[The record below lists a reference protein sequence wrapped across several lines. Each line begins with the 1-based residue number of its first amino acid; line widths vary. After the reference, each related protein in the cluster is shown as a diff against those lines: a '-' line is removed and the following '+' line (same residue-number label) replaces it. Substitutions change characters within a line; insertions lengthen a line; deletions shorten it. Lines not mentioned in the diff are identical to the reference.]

1 MALIDPSVPFLF
13 DGKRLLTSSL
23 LTAFGCLLVSADLA
37 AQDPAA
43 QAQDPAAT
51 APATQPANDP
61 ILSTTINPKYVAPVL
76 DGSEDR
82 DTARQKRTQASAV
95 RKLITNN
102 KSTVTDALKKGD
114 TSNSPLLDEYLN
126 GYIFAEMGQ
135 NDSSTLSNLGALRRN
150 FFRTYLS
157 DKVPPAARRVMI
169 EQYTVP
175 KMQEFMDGNYHQ
187 GVRMNAVVLMGL
199 LNDREG
205 DSRTVPMP
213 SKVAFNSLLNVFTD
227 AKYPSYMK
235 VGALAGLQRHF
246 EVSRRLQNPQINAA
260 EMNSIANQC
269 LAIIQD
275 KAAGQD
281 GWPEQLNYWL
291 KRRATQTMGAMGN
304 VGADGANAKA
314 ISVNLYNEDNPKW
327 IRFDSL
333 VALSK
338 MKFDPTMAPEI
349 GTKVIEFVSHFLE
362 NEADGLKHGVDDL
375 IAINLLYEDK
385 DLLLSGSATR
395 TKDRDAPNAGMGFGE
410 DEGDTGGGG
419 GAADDKPSVELPTYQ
434 LNDSRKRVKAVV
446 FTALQFFENDR
457 NEGLVQIVADDKKPE
472 FRSAIEILDR
482 LIVESDVG
490 IVDLSKLDDDDE
502 EDGETDITKQLV
514 TIYKQGADDLD
525 ALVVRSAPAKSGLE
539 AVTADGNSEED
550 ATKKAASPPQNGD
563 QDATGGN

>member
-1 MALIDPSVPFLF
+1 MALNDPSIPFLF

-23 LTAFGCLLVSADLA
+23 LTAFCCLLVSADLA

-61 ILSTTINPKYVAPVL
+61 ILSTTVNPKYVAPVL

-82 DTARQKRTQASAV
+82 DAARQKRTQASAV

-102 KSTVTDALKKGD
+102 KSTVIDALRQGD
-114 TSNSPLLDEYLN
+114 TSNAALLDEYLN

-135 NDSSTLSNLGALRRN
+135 NDSATLSNLGELRRN
-150 FFRTYLS
+150 FLRSYLS
-157 DKVPPAARRVMI
+157 DKVPTGARRVVI

-205 DSRTVPMP
+205 DSRTVPAP
-213 SKVAFNSLLNVFTD
+213 SKVAFNRLLNVFTD

-314 ISVNLYNEDNPKW
+314 ISVNLYNEDNPQW

-419 GAADDKPSVELPTYQ
+419 AVDNKPGVDLPTYQ

-490 IVDLSKLDDDDE
+490 IVDLSKLDDDEE

-539 AVTADGNSEED
+539 AVTADGNSEAD
-550 ATKKAASPPQNGD
+550 ATKKAAAPPQNGG
-563 QDATGGN
+563 QDGTGGN